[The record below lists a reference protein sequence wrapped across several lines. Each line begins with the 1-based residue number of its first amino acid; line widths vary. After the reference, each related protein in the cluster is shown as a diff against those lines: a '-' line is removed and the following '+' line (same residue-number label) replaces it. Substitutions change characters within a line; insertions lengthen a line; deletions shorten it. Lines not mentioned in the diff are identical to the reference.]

1 MTILEV
7 TTSVHEKEFLD
18 MAVRLY
24 KNEKNWIR
32 PLDKDIEGLF
42 HPETNKLFKLGG
54 TAKRWLLQDEKG
66 KTIGRIAAFIHPK
79 WKEKQPTGGIGF
91 FECIHDQEAAF
102 LLFDTAKRWL
112 EQEGME
118 AMDGPVNFGERDKW
132 WGLLVEGFSPP
143 NYNMPWNF
151 AYYKEFFEAYG
162 FQIYFKQYTYARSV
176 QGVNFD
182 PKLVERGKRL
192 LKNPDFQFRHIQ
204 GKELKEKA
212 PQYFMEVYN
221 KAWARHLG
229 KSLTLRETQVI
240 FSKMKPIMDPRLI
253 YFGFYKNEPVSFFIN
268 IPEINQIFK
277 YVNGKLDLIG
287 KLKFLWHKTF
297 NPPNKMLGLV
307 FGVVPEFQGK
317 GVDSAMVM
325 CYNETFA
332 KHDSFPYKTIEMN
345 WIGDFNPKMMRVC
358 EQLNAEIFKTH
369 HTYRYLFDRT
379 KPFER
384 HPIFD

>member
-1 MTILEV
+1 MKIVEV
-7 TTSVHEKEFLD
+7 ATPAHEKEFLE
-18 MAVRLY
+18 MAVSLY

-32 PLDKDIEGLF
+32 PLDKDIHGIF
-42 HPETNKLFKLGG
+42 QPETNKLFRLGG
-54 TAKRWLLQDEKG
+54 KAKRWLLQDNSG
-66 KTIGRIAAFIHPK
+66 KTIGRIAAFLHPK

-91 FECIHDQEAAF
+91 FECIENRDAAF
-102 LLFDTAKRWL
+102 LLFDIAKGWL
-112 EQEGME
+112 ESEGME

-162 FQIYFKQYTYARSV
+162 FQVYFKQFTYMRPV

-182 PKLVERGKRL
+182 AKMIERAKGV
-192 LKNPDFQFRHIQ
+192 LKQKDFQFRHME

-212 PQYFMEVYN
+212 SQYFMEVYN
-221 KAWARHLG
+221 KAWARHMG
-229 KSLTLRETQVI
+229 KSLTLKETQLM
-240 FSKMKPIMDPRLI
+240 FAKMKPIMDPRLI
-253 YFGFYKNEPVSFFIN
+253 YFGFYKEEPISFFIN

-277 YVNGKLDLIG
+277 YVDGKLDWWG
-287 KLKFLWHKTF
+287 KIKFLWNKTF

-317 GVDSAMVM
+317 GVDSAMIM
-325 CYNETFA
+325 AYNEKFA
-332 KHDSFPYKTIEMN
+332 KHDTFSYKTIEMN
-345 WIGDFNPKMMRVC
+345 WIGDFNPKMMRIC
-358 EQLNAEIFKTH
+358 EQLNAEIYKTH

-384 HPIFD
+384 HKVFD